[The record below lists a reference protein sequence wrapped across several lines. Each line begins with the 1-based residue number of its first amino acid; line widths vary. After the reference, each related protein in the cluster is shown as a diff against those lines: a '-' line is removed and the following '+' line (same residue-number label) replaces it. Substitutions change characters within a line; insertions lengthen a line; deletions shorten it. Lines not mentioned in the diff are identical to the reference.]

1 MIAFLVI
8 LLIICIF
15 LSAFFSASEMS
26 YSSCNQLRLEN
37 LIEKGNKNA
46 KRALSICER
55 FEDALG
61 AILIGNN
68 LVNIAASSIGSVLVI
83 KIFESDSYAWVST
96 LIITVLVIIFGET
109 IPKIIAKKRAN
120 SFALSFSWPIKAL
133 TVIFSPLIKLC
144 VFLINCF
151 TKNMEG
157 EDDVL
162 DEEEA
167 IDEAIDELQSIIETA
182 EDEEVLDE
190 DQSELVQNA
199 IDFLDIQ
206 AVEVMTSRVDLVA
219 IDLEDDSEKI
229 NQTIMDSSFTR
240 LPVYKGSLDEII
252 GILHINQYLKAKA
265 DDDSIEITDLLMKPV
280 YVYKTTLLT
289 SVLDQ
294 LRAAKQHLAI
304 VCDEYGGTIG
314 IVTMED
320 ILEEIV
326 GDIWDESDVIEEDV
340 KKISSSSFEVD
351 GDMTISDFCELLEI
365 DEEDFECESETVG
378 GWALEHFETYP
389 NANESFEDENIKV
402 TILGIEERRITKLLI
417 EKISE

>member
-252 GILHINQYLKAKA
+252 GILHINQYLKAKVA
-265 DDDSIEITDLLMKPV
+265 DDSIEITDLLMKPV

-294 LRAAKQHLAI
+294 LRSAKQHLAI

-389 NANESFEDENIKV
+389 NANEGFEDENIKV